1 MPGAAEFRVSSP
13 RLAGKGQ
20 WQQKVRDA
28 RGMPVKIAVRLPRI
42 HASTDSQP
50 EGAASAAIFGTPMPK
65 YRRGGQAC
73 NRFLHTP
80 LREVGGWL
88 AGTYIPTQSIFAHKR
103 ARGTRM
109 LLFSLECGLGMLAV
123 GAMAALTQW
132 SRWLSPVA
140 VLIYLLIVVATALL
154 SGFWQAVIV
163 SLSAVGVQA
172 YFTAKQAQFAVA
184 ADSVTSVTLVVFVLV
199 ALTVSR
205 LSSRVT
211 NHAQEA
217 ESRGGQMQDLYEF
230 TRRTLQMNLH
240 VEPGPQLA
248 ELVHDIFALEAVAVF
263 DADLHA
269 VYQAGYWSVDPQDL
283 AQNVYYFETTD
294 DDPETG
300 LGRRVVRLG
309 TVPVGSLVVRGE
321 TTPLTNNA
329 IASLIALT
337 FDRYRAFANE
347 SRIETERRTEQLR
360 ATVLDSLAHA
370 YKTPLTAIRAAST
383 GLGEMGRLSPGQAE
397 LVALIDEQTG
407 VLNELTTRLLTTARL
422 DAGQVALHASP
433 VGVASLI
440 EEVVAS
446 LGDRLASMKVMIK
459 LEEDD
464 LVVSCDRQL
473 MVMLLTQYIDN
484 ACKYSIFGTT
494 ITIRVVRARGE
505 AIFSVHSYGPVIP
518 MADRERI
525 FNRYYRSST
534 QSNRTSGTGIG
545 LSVAKRVAVI
555 HGGYVWVTSE
565 ELEGT
570 TFFAAIPAPVQ
581 KRK

>member
-1 MPGAAEFRVSSP
+1 
-13 RLAGKGQ
+13 LAG
-20 WQQKVRDA
+20 
-28 RGMPVKIAVRLPRI
+28 
-42 HASTDSQP
+42 S
-50 EGAASAAIFGTPMPK
+50 
-65 YRRGGQAC
+65 
-73 NRFLHTP
+73 
-80 LREVGGWL
+80 
-88 AGTYIPTQSIFAHKR
+88 YIPVHSGLSARR
-103 ARGTRM
+103 ARGSGSRA
-109 LLFSLECGLGMLAV
+109 LLFVLECALGMLAV
-123 GAMAALTQW
+123 VLVTALSQW
-132 SRWLSPVA
+132 SRWLLPVT
-140 VLIYLLIVVATALL
+140 VLLYLLIVVATALL
-154 SGFWQAVIV
+154 CGFWQAVMV

-172 YFTAKQAQFAVA
+172 YFTAHQSQFAGA
-184 ADSVTSVTLVVFVLV
+184 ADPVHSVTLVVFVLV

-205 LSSRVT
+205 LSARVT
-211 NHAQEA
+211 DHAREA
-217 ESRGGQMQDLYEF
+217 ESRGGQMHDLYEF

-248 ELVHDIFALEAVAVF
+248 ELVHEIFSLEAVAVF
-263 DADLHA
+263 DADLHT
-269 VYQAGYWSVDPQDL
+269 VYQAGYWNVDPQEM
-283 AQNVYYFETTD
+283 AQNIYYFETSD

-321 TTPLTNNA
+321 TTPLVNNA
-329 IASLIALT
+329 IASLIAIT

-383 GLGEMGRLSPGQAE
+383 GLGEMGNLSAGQSE
-397 LVALIDEQTG
+397 LVALIDEQTDL
-407 VLNELTTRLLTTARL
+407 LNELTTRLLTTARL
-422 DAGQVALHASP
+422 DAGEVVLHASP
-433 VGVASLI
+433 VGVVSLI

-446 LGDRLASMKVMIK
+446 LADRLASMKVLIDLK
-459 LEEDD
+459 DES
-464 LVVSCDRQL
+464 LVVHCDRQL
-473 MVMLLTQYIDN
+473 MVMLLTQYVDN

-494 ITIRVVRARGE
+494 ITIRVVHAQAE

-534 QSNRTSGTGIG
+534 HSNRAPGTGIG

-555 HGGYVWVTSE
+555 HGGYVWVTSDE
-565 ELEGT
+565 VEGT

-581 KRK
+581 KRNSR